1 MGGIAVGQVD
11 ELQVRVRVGQQAAKG
26 EQVQLTARASASKAQ
41 SFTDSAADVVVAK
54 PATSATAPGTTPAG
68 GFTLPPVTL
77 PPLSGA
83 GVSPSNPSGLFPTVG
98 PAPSPSTTP
107 LGLPP
112 VKPHKT
118 IRAADAAATVPIDSR
133 LIGGQLAGLAV
144 LVGAVVLAIA
154 RLSLRA
160 PKPADDKGDRK
171 PPAD

>member
-1 MGGIAVGQVD
+1 MGNISVGQTD
-11 ELQVRVRVGQQAAKG
+11 ELQVRVRVGQQAVKG
-26 EQVQLTARASASKAQ
+26 EQVKLSARVSASKAL
-41 SFTDSAADVVVAK
+41 SFTDSATDLVVVN
-54 PATSATAPGTTPAG
+54 TAPSPTATTPAG
-68 GFTLPPVTL
+68 GVTLPPVTL

-83 GVSPSNPSGLFPTVG
+83 GVSPSDPSGLFPTVG

-118 IRAADAAATVPIDSR
+118 IRAADAAATVPLDSR

-160 PKPADDKGDRK
+160 PKPAEDKSDRK
-171 PPAD
+171 PPAA